1 MKSLRSLILLPV
13 LTFVGCSSG
22 QNKETLMSAAG
33 FRTIIPSSPT
43 QISQLQT
50 LPQGKIIP
58 ITKKG
63 KTFFLFADARNKTL
77 LIGNQQQYTTYQQ
90 YVRQYKL
97 QEDKVEAADLNADY
111 MDCWGGGFWGPG
123 FYPGLY

>member
-1 MKSLRSLILLPV
+1 MAMKYLHSLLLLPV
-13 LTFVGCSSG
+13 LIFVGCSSG

-58 ITKKG
+58 ISKKG
-63 KTFFLFADARNKTL
+63 KTFFLFADARNRTL

-90 YVRQYKL
+90 FVRQYKL
-97 QEDKVEAADLNADY
+97 QEDKVEAAELNADY
-111 MDCWGGGFWGPG
+111 WGGWGDGFWGPG
-123 FYPGLY
+123 FY

>member
-1 MKSLRSLILLPV
+1 
-13 LTFVGCSSG
+13 
-22 QNKETLMSAAG
+22 MSAAG

-123 FYPGLY
+123 FYTGLY